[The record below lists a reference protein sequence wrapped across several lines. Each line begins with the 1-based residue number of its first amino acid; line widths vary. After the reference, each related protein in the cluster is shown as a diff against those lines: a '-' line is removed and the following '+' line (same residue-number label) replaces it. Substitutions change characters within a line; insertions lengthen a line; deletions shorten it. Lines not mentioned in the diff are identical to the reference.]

1 MEAVTATVELETY
14 LLTISNFS
22 TGGNDTGSNADT
34 PATQKHVNVLDIDG
48 QPNLMEM
55 LVKFADK
62 LECLEQKSSERQHDG
77 SNTIQNREGKKGPS
91 KSFVMFA
98 SNQDIMPV
106 SVLL

>member
-1 MEAVTATVELETY
+1 MEAVTATIELETY

-34 PATQKHVNVLDIDG
+34 PATQKHVNVLDLDG

-77 SNTIQNREGKKGPS
+77 SNTIQNREGKKAPANHLS
-91 KSFVMFA
+91 CLQA
-98 SNQDIMPV
+98 TRTLCP
-106 SVLL
+106 